1 MFINYKMNTKTHL
14 DNLYKKLVFKLAA
27 SDSFIY
33 INFYK
38 WFYKPSAG
46 SLSEFIDNFSK
57 NNIGLQF
64 IQIGANDGYNR
75 DPFVKYIKRD
85 KWRGILLEPQRYVF
99 ETFLKKLYENSKLIT
114 PLNYALDNKNGSRK
128 IYRLAFSNARWATG
142 LTSFDRSF
150 LEDAID
156 RGHVA
161 GHAKRSG
168 VELPKEKKDYITEE
182 NIETIT
188 PQSLMSKVN
197 MHIVDFLAI
206 DTEGYDLEVIK
217 LFDISTLKPRVI
229 VYENMNLSDQDK
241 AKAISLLEE
250 NNYKTKNIKKDT
262 IAMLIDDKDIN
273 LLNF

>member
-1 MFINYKMNTKTHL
+1 MNTKTKL

-38 WFYKPSAG
+38 WFYKPSAR

-57 NNIGLQF
+57 ANIGLQV

-99 ETFLKKLYENSKLIT
+99 ETFLKKLYKNSKRIT

-150 LEDAID
+150 LQDAID

-168 VELPKEKKDYITEE
+168 IELPKSNEDFITEE
-182 NIETIT
+182 SIETIT
-188 PQSLMSKVN
+188 PKSLMAKGN
-197 MHIVDFLAI
+197 MQQVDLLAI

-217 LFDISTLKPRVI
+217 LFDIPKVKPRVI
-229 VYENMNLSDQDK
+229 VYENMNLSEQDQ
-241 AKAISLLEE
+241 ANAINLLES

-262 IAMLIDDKDIN
+262 IAMLKDDKDIS